1 MNAVTPQGH
10 SPLGASGT
18 HRWMHC
24 PGSVGLSYGV
34 DDEEDDSFSKPGTA
48 AHALGETC
56 LNQKKAPWEFIGGYV
71 FGGRV
76 DDGPTPKEAVE
87 LGAVVIDKE
96 MADAVQEYLDAIE
109 AWHPDRNQGN
119 TWVERRFHCPTIHR
133 LFYGTADLVHLDLA
147 GRVLHVWDYKHG
159 AGIMVEVEDNPQ
171 CKYYACGVLEDLNLW
186 NEVDE
191 VVLHIVQPRGYLD
204 PHRVWKL
211 STDDLDVWMG
221 DVLVP
226 AMDFALVSRN
236 TKAGEWCRFCPAR
249 FRQCPQLIED
259 MGELETMLK
268 DLEGRT
274 ADELTN
280 EQVSRIMDLFALA
293 KIVNKAAEQ
302 TAFRRMQNGKA
313 VPGYKLANARSN
325 RAWKDE
331 DKAKAVLEKTY
342 GERAYTAPKLLS
354 PAQIEA
360 LPLGAAIVAEHA
372 YKPDAGLTVV
382 KGTDARPAV
391 NRDTKSLFKPV
402 TRKGKVLA

>member
-1 MNAVTPQGH
+1 MNAVILQGSPPQGH

-24 PGSVGLSYGV
+24 PGSVGLAYGI
-34 DDEEDDSFSKPGTA
+34 DDEEDDTFSRPGTA
-48 AHALGETC
+48 AHTLGELC
-56 LNQKKAPWEFIGGYV
+56 LLRKQAPWQLIGS
-71 FGGRV
+71 FV
-76 DDGPTPKEAVE
+76 DDVPV
-87 LGAVVIDKE
+87 DKE
-96 MADAVQEYLDAIE
+96 MADAVQVYLDAIE
-109 AWHPDRNQGN
+109 AWHPERHQGN

-133 LFYGTADLVHLDLA
+133 LFFGTADLVHLDLEA
-147 GRVLHVWDYKHG
+147 RVLHVWDYKHG
-159 AGIMVEVEDNPQ
+159 AGIMVEVDDNPQ
-171 CKYYACGVLEDLNLW
+171 CKYYACGVLEDLDLW

-204 PHRVWKL
+204 PHRVCKV
-211 STDDLDVWMG
+211 SADDLDVWMG

-226 AMDFALVSRN
+226 AMDAALVSRD
-236 TKAGEWCRFCPAR
+236 TKSGEHCRFCPVR
-249 FRQCPQLIED
+249 YRQCPSLMQD
-259 MGELETMLK
+259 MEELENMLK

-274 ADELTN
+274 AEELTN
-280 EQVSRIMDLFALA
+280 EQVSRIMDLFGLA

-302 TAFRRMQNGKA
+302 TAFKRLQNGKP
-313 VPGYKLANARSN
+313 VPGYKLASARAN

-342 GERAYTAPKLLS
+342 GDRAYTAPKLLS

-391 NRDTKSLFKPV
+391 NRETKALFKPV
-402 TRKGKVLA
+402 ARKGKGA